1 MMNEHTDVR
10 TSIRQERRD
19 AIKNRQQILS
29 AARELFATQGVD
41 NTSMEEIGRAAGVGK
56 GTLYRR
62 FAHKGELCEALL
74 EDDLTVFCTRVDT
87 AMAESDT
94 SQTALSRLEW
104 LFTQYIAM
112 VELHIPLLA
121 AIQEAAAGT
130 RRHSFYQSPF
140 YTWLHAH
147 IVGLLTTA
155 VAQGEAVDLDVV
167 FTADTILA
175 AVTPPLYGF
184 QQQHRGFS
192 RERIVVGMRRLF
204 IDGLRGQVADQ

>member
-1 MMNEHTDVR
+1 MANQHSDVR
-10 TSIRQERRD
+10 TSMRHERRD
-19 AIKNRQQILS
+19 AIKNREQILS
-29 AARELFATQGVD
+29 AARELFAGRGID

-62 FAHKGELCEALL
+62 FAHKGELCQALL
-74 EDDLTVFCTRVDT
+74 EDDLAVFRGRVD
-87 AMAESDT
+87 AAIAASDT
-94 SQTALSRLEW
+94 SETALSRLEW

-112 VELHIPLLA
+112 VEQHIPLMA
-121 AIQEAAAGT
+121 AIQDAAAGP

-140 YTWLHAH
+140 YSWLHAH
-147 IVGLLTTA
+147 ITGLLTDA
-155 VAQGEAVDLDVV
+155 LAQGEALDLDVL

-192 RERIVVGMRRLF
+192 RERVVAGMRRLF
-204 IDGLRGQVADQ
+204 VEGLRGQQTGH